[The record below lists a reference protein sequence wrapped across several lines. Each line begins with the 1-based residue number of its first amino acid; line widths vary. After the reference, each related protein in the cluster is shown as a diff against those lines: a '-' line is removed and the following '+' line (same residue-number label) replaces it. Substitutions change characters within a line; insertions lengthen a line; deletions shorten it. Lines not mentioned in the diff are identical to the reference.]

1 LIYTFKFA
9 FLKTFQ
15 KNIGPLIAFFLF
27 FLIGLAFLA
36 FYSKLDIQRYI
47 NSFYNAEANIIFLYL
62 TRLAEGWL
70 TVPLLIFL
78 FFYNWRNALYIAISY
93 GIASIFVAVLK
104 RFVFSEF
111 KRPHGFRD
119 LLQDENYKWL
129 LNVDMPSNLSFPSG
143 HTTVAFCIF
152 FGLALIIPNKKIGTA
167 LVLLAV
173 LIGFSRT
180 YLSYHFL
187 MDLVAGSFLG
197 VATALGMY
205 FLLRKKLR
213 L

>member
-1 LIYTFKFA
+1 ML
-9 FLKTFQ
+9 
-15 KNIGPLIAFFLF
+15 
-27 FLIGLAFLA
+27 GLSFLA
-36 FYSKLDIQRYI
+36 FNSKLDTQRYI
-47 NSFYNAEANIIFLYL
+47 NSFYNAEANIIFQCL

-78 FFYNWRNALYIAISY
+78 FFYNWRYALYIAISY
-93 GIASIFVAVLK
+93 GTASIFVAILK

-111 KRPHGFRD
+111 KRPHGFKE
-119 LLQDENYKWL
+119 LLLDENYKWL

-143 HTTVAFCIF
+143 HTTVAFCVF
-152 FGLALIIPNKKIGTA
+152 FGLALIIPNKKIGTS
-167 LVLLAV
+167 LVILAA
-173 LIGFSRT
+173 LIGFSRI

-197 VATALGMY
+197 VTTAFGMY